1 MAAAKKVR
9 ATRRFVVFTDDGYRV
24 VQDGELR
31 AATDEVVKANP
42 SLFEPAV
49 EAAKDREKRGAS

>member
-24 VQDGELR
+24 VQADEEFS
-31 AATDEVVKANP
+31 AADAVVKANP
-42 SLFEPAV
+42 SHFEAT
-49 EAAKDREKRGAS
+49 KDREKRGAS